1 MRDNDGTSWADA
13 VDFDHALRSGKHN
26 AFGMANPVYL
36 HRSMTPLDE
45 VDLSTEQDRGQLDMF
60 GNECEGMCGV

>member
-1 MRDNDGTSWADA
+1 MRDNDAKSWTDA
-13 VDFDHALRSGKHN
+13 VSFDHALRSGQRH
-26 AFGMANPVYL
+26 AFGRKDPSFL
-36 HRSMTPLDE
+36 HKSLVPLDE